1 MGVGRQRPE
10 AGGRG
15 GCGKAMSVGGGQR
28 RREDD
33 AEDEGGNEDNEDE
46 RGVVGAY
53 GSDFGIVAG
62 TGRMSTHAHLNI
74 Q

>member
-1 MGVGRQRPE
+1 
-10 AGGRG
+10 
-15 GCGKAMSVGGGQR
+15 MSVGGGQR

-53 GSDFGIVAG
+53 GSDFGIAAG
-62 TGRMSTHAHLNI
+62 TRPRTSST
-74 Q
+74 